1 MRHFSCLILAL
12 LLTCTSITPALAAG
26 DNSTP
31 EKSIVSLGCETAAD
45 LQHVNSGDVIAISNV
60 YSEPLNVTT
69 AAVTDNTVMQAC
81 ANCNKRISASA
92 PIEPAYVL
100 YDATE
105 SPGTARHDATDDLA
119 LQHTALTVLKPQ
131 TASTAPPL
139 RC

>member
-1 MRHFSCLILAL
+1 MRHFLCLILAL

-31 EKSIVSLGCETAAD
+31 KKSTVSLGCEIAAD

-60 YSEPLNVTT
+60 YSEPLNVT

-81 ANCNKRISASA
+81 ANCNKRIPAGA
-92 PIEPAYVL
+92 PIEPAYAL
-100 YDATE
+100 YDATG
-105 SPGTARHDATDDLA
+105 SPGTARQDATDDIA

-131 TASTAPPL
+131 TAGTAPPL